1 MREKLRDVQE
11 KQLKHLI
18 SFDMKKYELVNV
30 PEGGV
35 KFELSGRRPI
45 ILDKN
50 LTDEDA
56 ELLLDG
62 GSNKNAA
69 HYIKLKEIPPAI
81 VEQIPPVVVEQKAVV
96 AGKSKEV

>member
-1 MREKLRDVQE
+1 
-11 KQLKHLI
+11 
-18 SFDMKKYELVNV
+18 MKKYELVNV

-69 HYIKLKEIPPAI
+69 YYIKLKTS
-81 VEQIPPVVVEQKAVV
+81 AVTENQV
-96 AGKSKEV
+96 TIALK

>member
-1 MREKLRDVQE
+1 
-11 KQLKHLI
+11 
-18 SFDMKKYELVNV
+18 MKKYQLVNL

-69 HYIKLKEIPPAI
+69 YYIKLNTPEVPENQVTI
-81 VEQIPPVVVEQKAVV
+81 
-96 AGKSKEV
+96 AGK